1 MAKEQATGL
10 GERVRK
16 RRKAL
21 GLTAKAVAKAAGV
34 STSYISQVERGHQED
49 PSLPALRRLADAL
62 SMDLHTLIGGQ
73 SPAMDSAVIPAPLRE
88 LADEYALPDDVV
100 HMLSAIQIDGRQP
113 WHREDWL
120 FLLLAVRRACRILE
134 PMERIG
140 SGQDK
145 GEKHALRG

>member
-1 MAKEQATGL
+1 MAKELAGGL

-21 GLTAKAVAKAAGV
+21 GMTAKAVAKAAGV

-49 PSLPALRRLADAL
+49 PSLPTLRRLAEAL
-62 SMDLHTLIGGQ
+62 SMDFHTLLGGH
-73 SPAMDSAVIPAPLRE
+73 AFAVDETPVPTPLRE
-88 LADEYALPDDVV
+88 LAIEFDLDDEVV
-100 HMLSAIQIDGRQP
+100 RMLCSITIDGRQP

-134 PMERIG
+134 PLEKPAQVRER
-140 SGQDK
+140 